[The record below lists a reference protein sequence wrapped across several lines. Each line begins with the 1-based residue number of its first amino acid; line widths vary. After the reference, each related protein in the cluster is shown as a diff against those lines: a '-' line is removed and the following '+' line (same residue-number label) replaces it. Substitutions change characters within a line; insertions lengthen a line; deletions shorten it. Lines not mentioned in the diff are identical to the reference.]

1 MDTPA
6 SAFQVSPTTLAVF
19 ATPASPQA
27 FAYGSSSRGLR
38 SAFRVWRSRPAAL
51 LSLGSSSH
59 EVPSPLGAFG
69 RVGPLVT
76 PGANPES
83 PSALRFLQPLGG
95 LLPTH
100 LAGLFHPAS
109 TCRLSPSG
117 LLLPRSRI
125 VSRRPL
131 TLLPLPSSRLPL
143 PGDRTPT
150 RLQGF
155 ALLGAST
162 RFRHTVKRDGA
173 QSPLG
178 VLALQGLLSLG
189 RGSSFNVPPLT
200 SLDARRRDVAAS
212 ASQGISA
219 PSEWQV
225 SRETASP
232 LELPGLFDL
241 LIHSEAQ
248 PDLAYRFA
256 SGPTSRRRDTR
267 ASLRSVLAPYRS

>member
-6 SAFQVSPTTLAVF
+6 SAFWVSPTTLAVF

-59 EVPSPLGAFG
+59 EVPSPLGAFSL
-69 RVGPLVT
+69 VGPLVT

-95 LLPTH
+95 LLPTR
-100 LAGLFHPAS
+100 LTGLFHPAS

-162 RFRHTVKRDGA
+162 RSATRLSETGHRA
-173 QSPLG
+173 LLG
-178 VLALQGLLSLG
+178 
-189 RGSSFNVPPLT
+189 F
-200 SLDARRRDVAAS
+200 
-212 ASQGISA
+212 
-219 PSEWQV
+219 
-225 SRETASP
+225 
-232 LELPGLFDL
+232 
-241 LIHSEAQ
+241 
-248 PDLAYRFA
+248 
-256 SGPTSRRRDTR
+256 
-267 ASLRSVLAPYRS
+267 